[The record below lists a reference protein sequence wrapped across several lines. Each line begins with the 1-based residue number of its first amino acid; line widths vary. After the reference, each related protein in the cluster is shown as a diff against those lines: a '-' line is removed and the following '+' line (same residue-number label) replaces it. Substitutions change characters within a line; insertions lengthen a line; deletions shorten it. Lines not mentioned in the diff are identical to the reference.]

1 MATRELQPARLLA
14 LQEDDWHPD
23 RDNTLRVGSGHVY
36 TSASGISSAVED
48 GGDSQQLDDIAE
60 KRLSGKGSND
70 VDYAGARFPSENDIE
85 RPHSLPEDFDGDRPE
100 PLGKL
105 IRRHMLIAASST
117 KSQFLPLSDLEA
129 IVTYR
134 NIRRELE
141 RSGVTSDLDRIADQV
156 WSTKKLSNGTTTR
169 RKIFAILCLMERA
182 QNIQDFIYED
192 VFDSHLPFE
201 FEHNQNRVL
210 RNNKSPVPI
219 ELFIRWQ
226 DNDRDSFRNYQGGF
240 LAPYLKFTAKKLKH
254 YTLHHCIVLPFLER
268 ETKGNIPSDTVATY
282 FSVVYRVEI
291 HSAHHDY
298 HLMPHFA
305 VDNAYLVQGNSS
317 KAYFAV
323 KQLQKIEAAEHSR
336 RKAYDREVAAYKR
349 LNFIQHSHIVRLLA
363 TYEHHDRLHM
373 IFPWAD
379 GNLFQFWN
387 DHFPNIGD
395 LSRGPVLA
403 RWMIRQILGLAEG
416 LNCIHKSDTSS
427 ASGDVLPEDKKR
439 THGRHGDIKP
449 ENILWF
455 KDTTRRF
462 STDNLGKLT
471 ISDLGSTEFHGTLS
485 REVQASA
492 AGGFTPTYKSPE
504 FDDKKRV
511 QPGSDI
517 WSFGCVLFQFVVW
530 YVLGWQGVDEFSK
543 RRMKDSMLSPQL
555 DNFFHL
561 NESTGSA
568 EVKQSVRKEFA
579 TLREHPIASDFIM
592 NLLNLIESELLLLHV
607 DHRASSGDT
616 VTKLETIK
624 ASCVGDQQYC
634 TEKTT
639 RGIQTT
645 PIGPSGKVEIPLSDE
660 MKPKYANGLDPS
672 VCLVS
677 SANTKQNLAASGA
690 EEDKSGTEEGDS
702 DMRLSANDS
711 GDQAKISK
719 GSAAAEEPHAGAS
732 TLVVPHEE
740 PQRQR
745 RNRLQKVAYWVDKLS
760 CFRS

>member
-226 DNDRDSFRNYQGGF
+226 DNDRDSF
-240 LAPYLKFTAKKLKH
+240 P
-254 YTLHHCIVLPFLER
+254 
-268 ETKGNIPSDTVATY
+268 
-282 FSVVYRVEI
+282 
-291 HSAHHDY
+291 
-298 HLMPHFA
+298 
-305 VDNAYLVQGNSS
+305 
-317 KAYFAV
+317 
-323 KQLQKIEAAEHSR
+323 
-336 RKAYDREVAAYKR
+336 
-349 LNFIQHSHIVRLLA
+349 
-363 TYEHHDRLHM
+363 
-373 IFPWAD
+373 
-379 GNLFQFWN
+379 
-387 DHFPNIGD
+387 
-395 LSRGPVLA
+395 
-403 RWMIRQILGLAEG
+403 
-416 LNCIHKSDTSS
+416 
-427 ASGDVLPEDKKR
+427 SGDVLPEDKKR

-462 STDNLGKLT
+462 SPDNLGKLT

-592 NLLNLIESELLLLHV
+592 DLLNLIESELLLLHV

-719 GSAAAEEPHAGAS
+719 GSAAAEEPHAGES

>member
-226 DNDRDSFRNYQGGF
+226 DNDRDSF
-240 LAPYLKFTAKKLKH
+240 P
-254 YTLHHCIVLPFLER
+254 
-268 ETKGNIPSDTVATY
+268 
-282 FSVVYRVEI
+282 
-291 HSAHHDY
+291 
-298 HLMPHFA
+298 
-305 VDNAYLVQGNSS
+305 
-317 KAYFAV
+317 
-323 KQLQKIEAAEHSR
+323 
-336 RKAYDREVAAYKR
+336 
-349 LNFIQHSHIVRLLA
+349 
-363 TYEHHDRLHM
+363 
-373 IFPWAD
+373 
-379 GNLFQFWN
+379 
-387 DHFPNIGD
+387 
-395 LSRGPVLA
+395 
-403 RWMIRQILGLAEG
+403 
-416 LNCIHKSDTSS
+416 
-427 ASGDVLPEDKKR
+427 SGDVLPEDKKR

-511 QPGSDI
+511 QPGSGI

-592 NLLNLIESELLLLHV
+592 DLLNLIESELLLLHV